1 MTPAIYEALSA
12 GQLPGQTAFLRS
24 GDRGTGS
31 VNDTRRSASNQ
42 GEVIAGERGN
52 GLQQNAFRRFQ
63 AVELWVE
70 LKPGS

>member
-12 GQLPGQTAFLRS
+12 GQLQGQTVFLRS
-24 GDRGTGS
+24 GDRGTGN
-31 VNDTRRSASNQ
+31 VNDKRRSAPNQ
-42 GEVIAGERGN
+42 GKVIAGERGN

-63 AVELWVE
+63 AVELRVE